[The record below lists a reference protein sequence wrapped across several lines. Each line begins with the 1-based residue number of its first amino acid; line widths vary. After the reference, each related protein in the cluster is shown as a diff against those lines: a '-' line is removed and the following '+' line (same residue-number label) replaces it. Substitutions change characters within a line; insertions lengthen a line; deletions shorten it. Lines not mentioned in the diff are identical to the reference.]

1 MIKFK
6 NITHPLRW
14 FMTLA
19 VTVLAVGCG
28 NGDPILGGGGAGVP
42 GTLIDAI
49 KPRVT
54 LTLPATT
61 NPGPTAGPAA
71 NAAITASFTEM
82 MAPATINSTSFTL
95 VDTTAGNLAVAGT
108 VTYISASRT
117 ASFKPST
124 DMTIGN
130 TYTATI
136 KGIGAN
142 PVTDLAANALAGNT
156 AALPAASDYVWT
168 FIPGTADATAPTIT
182 HSPWPWRMTPAGTS
196 APT

>member
-42 GTLIDAI
+42 GTLVDVI

-54 LTLPATT
+54 QTLPATT

-82 MAPATINSTSFTL
+82 MAPATINHQQL
-95 VDTTAGNLAVAGT
+95 RRQAGNHLYQGET
-108 VTYISASRT
+108 RRRSG
-117 ASFKPST
+117 F
-124 DMTIGN
+124 
-130 TYTATI
+130 
-136 KGIGAN
+136 
-142 PVTDLAANALAGNT
+142 
-156 AALPAASDYVWT
+156 
-168 FIPGTADATAPTIT
+168 
-182 HSPWPWRMTPAGTS
+182 
-196 APT
+196 